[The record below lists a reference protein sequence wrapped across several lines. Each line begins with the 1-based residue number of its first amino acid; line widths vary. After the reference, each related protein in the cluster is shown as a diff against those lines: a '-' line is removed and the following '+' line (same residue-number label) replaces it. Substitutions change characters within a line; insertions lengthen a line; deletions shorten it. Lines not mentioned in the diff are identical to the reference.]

1 VHLKSVTL
9 KGFKSFPDRT
19 HLDFG
24 PGVSVVVGPNGSG
37 KSNITDAVLW
47 AMGEQSPLAVR
58 GQSMQ
63 DVIFGG
69 GRGVQAR
76 SSAEVEIVLDNSDGS
91 VALPF
96 SEVSILRRLHRS
108 GEGEYRL
115 NGARCRL
122 GDVIEVLSDT
132 GLGKET
138 HSVISQGRVEAIVL
152 SKPRDR
158 RLLIEEAA
166 GLGKHRKRRRRAQLK
181 LERTQ
186 ENLDRALDVERE
198 ARSRLRPLKRQ
209 AEAAE
214 LHQRLE
220 HQLLEARLELA
231 REALRVRRL
240 ELAAAEEG
248 VQAARAARGEVE
260 AGLQEVVH
268 RRSHAERALAERSER
283 HDALARRAMQ
293 AGAAYERLELRREH
307 AAATAESLA
316 ERVLRVQREID
327 VLEETLAGG
336 RGSRGEGEWSEGHG
350 DSGGPERSGGEH
362 AGEGE
367 GAESGAQTDG
377 DRSEIGQ
384 RIRALEAELAA
395 LERER
400 EQELE
405 RELAELE
412 RAHEHATAEVAELDA
427 TLSEAREAR
436 EEADAG
442 AEEARTALRE
452 AERAVE
458 AARREAARVGSE
470 LAAVNQF
477 LRNAAP
483 VSTASGEPTEGA
495 HSTLGGGL
503 RVQAGY
509 ELAVAAALGRRL
521 DATLVPDLAGAAALL
536 DRAGPDG
543 ATALLAETGM
553 RAEGECLPASVEGE
567 CLPASAERRPGDL
580 PPATLTPPAPGARPL
595 LELVDG
601 PAPVLGLARRLLAD
615 AWVLERLEDLPEDFT
630 GVAVTPRG
638 RVWFA
643 ATGEVRQVAEGG
655 SERVLARRNEREQLI
670 LAVERAATAE
680 HAARRAAEAA
690 QADFL
695 AADTVRE
702 AADGALREAGRSHA
716 RALEQA
722 RHAAWLIEQRRA
734 APGQGPLAVR
744 RAQLEGE
751 LAAERRQAERVAR
764 EHTER
769 LARLERLRAQ
779 LAADTALRPLAER
792 LATALRSV
800 GEAVAERVTELQ
812 DELARDRAAGE
823 EMAAELRACAAQ
835 EAEIQVRLRAE
846 GEAVTAAEVAAQR
859 LRDHT
864 AEAKLELRT
873 VRERL
878 ELPAAAP
885 VQADG
890 ISGGDAH
897 AESHAEDGHTEG
909 GAQETQGSG
918 LYGPAPLDEDPEPLD
933 EEQVQA
939 LTVRVE
945 RLRRRR
951 EQLGPVNPL
960 AKEEYAQALAHV
972 EELEARRTDLETA
985 LRELRTVIR
994 DTDRQIHETFHA
1006 TFEAAARNFEELA
1019 RDVFPG
1025 GGGRLRLVKDDR
1037 TPRPVL
1043 GGQSLAAAGAFAEM
1057 DGPPPRDAEAAAEL
1071 EDARSGAGGA
1081 AAEGDSHDDG
1091 VVLAGQEEEEM
1102 LGVEI
1107 EITPAGKSTKRL
1119 SLLSGGEKSM
1129 TALAFLFSVFL
1140 ARPCPFYI
1148 LDEVEAAL
1156 DDLNLERFLSL
1167 LRRYADRAQFIVITH
1182 QKRTMEAADWLYGV
1196 SMAGNGVS
1204 KVLSR
1209 RLPPAAEAPSQAGS
1223 PSGTEVPV
1231 QVAPA
1236 PAPAHV
1242 ANPITPAD
1250 TVEPADAADTMEPAD
1265 AADSAEDAEML
1276 DAVDQAELTELAE
1289 VADLAEV
1296 A

>member
-1 VHLKSVTL
+1 MHLKSLTL

-37 KSNITDAVLW
+37 KSNVTDAVLW

-76 SSAEVEIVLDNSDGS
+76 SSAEVELVLDNSDGT
-91 VALPF
+91 VAMPF
-96 SEVSILRRLHRS
+96 SEISILRRLHRS

-138 HSVISQGRVEAIVL
+138 HSVISQGRVESIVL

-198 ARSRLRPLKRQ
+198 ARTRLRPLKRQ
-209 AEAAE
+209 AEAAD
-214 LHQRLE
+214 LHERLE
-220 HQLLEARLELA
+220 HQALEVRLALA
-231 REALRVRRL
+231 REALRARRL
-240 ELAAAEEG
+240 ELGAAEAG
-248 VQAARAARGEVE
+248 VQEARAAREAVE
-260 AGLQEVVH
+260 AGLQEVVR
-268 RRSHAERALAERSER
+268 RRSDAERALAHRSER
-283 HDALARRAMQ
+283 HDALARSTLQ
-293 AGAAYERLELRREH
+293 AGAAHERLELRREQ
-307 AAATAESLA
+307 AAAAVDALA
-316 ERVLRVQREID
+316 ERTVRVQRELEI
-327 VLEETLAGG
+327 LEETLAGG
-336 RGSRGEGEWSEGHG
+336 GPSE
-350 DSGGPERSGGEH
+350 
-362 AGEGE
+362 
-367 GAESGAQTDG
+367 TDG
-377 DRSEIGQ
+377 DRTELGQ
-384 RIRALEAELAA
+384 RIGVLEGELAG
-395 LERER
+395 LDRER

-405 RELAELE
+405 RELAALD
-412 RAHEHATAEVAELDA
+412 RAREDASAEVAELDA
-427 TLSEAREAR
+427 ALSEAREAR

-442 AEEARTALRE
+442 AEDARAALRE

-477 LRNAAP
+477 LRNHAPHASLASAAAGE
-483 VSTASGEPTEGA
+483 SAAGESATADPMAGESAASERGTGGA
-495 HSTLGGGL
+495 GRFQTLSEAL
-503 RVQAGY
+503 SVQPGY
-509 ELAVAAALGRRL
+509 ELALAAALGGRL
-521 DATLVPDLAGAAALL
+521 DAALVPDLARAAALL

-543 ATALLAETGM
+543 ATALLADL
-553 RAEGECLPASVEGE
+553 RSDPPPA
-567 CLPASAERRPGDL
+567 
-580 PPATLTPPAPGARPL
+580 ATLTPPAPGARPL
-595 LELVDG
+595 LEFVDG
-601 PAPVLGLARRLLAD
+601 PPPVLALARRLLAD
-615 AWVLERLEDLPEDFT
+615 AWVVERLEDLPEDFA
-630 GVAVTPRG
+630 GLAVTPRG
-638 RVWFA
+638 RVWLTA
-643 ATGEVRQVAEGG
+643 SGEVRQVTEGG
-655 SERVLARRNEREQLI
+655 GERVLARRNERVQL
-670 LAVERAATAE
+670 LAATETAASAE
-680 HAARRAAEAA
+680 HAARAAAEGA
-690 QADFL
+690 QADCHD
-695 AADTVRE
+695 ADTACEEAEGGLRE
-702 AADGALREAGRSHA
+702 AARDHA
-716 RALEQA
+716 RALERE
-722 RHAAWLIEQRRA
+722 RHAAWLHEQRRA
-734 APGQGPLAVR
+734 APDQGPLAVR

-764 EHTER
+764 EHAER

-779 LAADTALRPLAER
+779 LAADTALAPLAER
-792 LATALRSV
+792 LAAALRSL
-800 GEAVAERVTELQ
+800 GEAVAERVAELQ
-812 DELARDRAAGE
+812 GELARDRAAGE

-835 EAEIQVRLRAE
+835 EADIQARLRAE
-846 GEAVTAAEVAAQR
+846 GEAVTVAEVAAQR
-859 LRDHT
+859 LRDLAAD
-864 AEAKLELRT
+864 AELELRT

-878 ELPAAAP
+878 ELPARAVGQAPEGATEEDAEAAAEGEDAEDAVQGSP
-885 VQADG
+885 SWDDTAAHDVEDRESVGVVQAWT
-890 ISGGDAH
+890 
-897 AESHAEDGHTEG
+897 EDGSHE
-909 GAQETQGSG
+909 
-918 LYGPAPLDEDPEPLD
+918 PAAFDDEDPEPLD

-939 LTVRVE
+939 LAARLE

-960 AKEEYAQALAHV
+960 AQEEYAEALAHV

-985 LRELRTVIR
+985 LRELRIVIR

-1025 GGGRLRLVKDDR
+1025 GGGRLRLVKDAHV
-1037 TPRPVL
+1037 PRPVL
-1043 GGQSLAAAGAFAEM
+1043 GGQPLPDGAAGAAA
-1057 DGPPPRDAEAAAEL
+1057 DGDGDAEAAAEL
-1071 EDARSGAGGA
+1071 EEQAQPGGA
-1081 AAEGDSHDDG
+1081 RDPADAPSG
-1091 VVLAGQEEEEM
+1091 EEEM

-1129 TALAFLFSVFL
+1129 TALAFLFAVFL

-1209 RLPPAAEAPSQAGS
+1209 RLPPAAEIAPVLEPGRSGS
-1223 PSGTEVPV
+1223 ASGPSEMIDRREPS
-1231 QVAPA
+1231 P
-1236 PAPAHV
+1236 PD
-1242 ANPITPAD
+1242 PAD
-1250 TVEPADAADTMEPAD
+1250 TAHRESSSPEPAETGRDE
-1265 AADSAEDAEML
+1265 SS
-1276 DAVDQAELTELAE
+1276 VTELPRPEMAE
-1289 VADLAEV
+1289 VA
-1296 A
+1296 

>member
-1 VHLKSVTL
+1 VHLKSLTL

-19 HLDFG
+19 RLDFG

-37 KSNITDAVLW
+37 KSNVTDAVLW

-76 SSAEVEIVLDNSDGS
+76 SSAEVELVLDNSDGS

-96 SEVSILRRLHRS
+96 SEISILRRLHRS

-138 HSVISQGRVEAIVL
+138 HSVISQGRVESIVL

-198 ARSRLRPLKRQ
+198 ARTRLRPLKRQ

-214 LHQRLE
+214 LHERLE
-220 HQLLEARLELA
+220 RQALEVRLVLA
-231 REALRVRRL
+231 REALRARRL
-240 ELAAAEEG
+240 ELGAAETG
-248 VQAARAARGEVE
+248 VQEARAAREAVE
-260 AGLQEVVH
+260 ASLQEVVR
-268 RRSHAERALAERSER
+268 RRSDAERALAHRSER
-283 HDALARRAMQ
+283 HDALARGALR
-293 AGAAYERLELRREH
+293 AGAAQERLELRREQ
-307 AAATAESLA
+307 AAAAVDALA
-316 ERVLRVQREID
+316 ERTVRVRRELEL
-327 VLEETLAGG
+327 LEETLAGG
-336 RGSRGEGEWSEGHG
+336 RALGAEGEHT
-350 DSGGPERSGGEH
+350 DDVDGGPK
-362 AGEGE
+362 
-367 GAESGAQTDG
+367 TDG
-377 DRSEIGQ
+377 DRTELGQ
-384 RIRALEAELAA
+384 RIGALEQELAG
-395 LERER
+395 LDRER

-405 RELAELE
+405 RELAALD
-412 RAHEHATAEVAELDA
+412 RAREDAAAEAAELDA
-427 TLSEAREAR
+427 ALAEAREAR

-442 AEEARTALRE
+442 AEEARGALRE

-458 AARREAARVGSE
+458 AARREAARVGAE

-477 LRNAAP
+477 LRNHALHASL
-483 VSTASGEPTEGA
+483 VSTAAGESVAGESTAGESASGVPGAGEPGA
-495 HSTLGGGL
+495 GTGGFQTLSEAL
-503 RVQAGY
+503 SVQPGY
-509 ELAVAAALGRRL
+509 ELALAAALGGRL
-521 DATLVPDLAGAAALL
+521 EAALVPDLARAAALL

-543 ATALLAETGM
+543 ATALLVETGI
-553 RAEGECLPASVEGE
+553 RAEGACLPASV
-567 CLPASAERRPGDL
+567 DL
-580 PPATLTPPAPGARPL
+580 RSSGPPPAAPLAPPAPGARPL

-601 PAPVLGLARRLLAD
+601 PPPVLALARRLLAD
-615 AWVLERLEDLPEDFT
+615 AWVVERLEDLPEDFA
-630 GVAVTPRG
+630 GLAVTPRG
-638 RVWFA
+638 RVWFTA
-643 ATGEVRQVAEGG
+643 SGEVRQVTEGG
-655 SERVLARRNEREQLI
+655 AERVLARRNEREQL
-670 LAVERAATAE
+670 LTATEAAAAAEYAARAAAERAQ
-680 HAARRAAEAA
+680 AACL
-690 QADFL
+690 D
-695 AADTVRE
+695 ADTACEE
-702 AADGALREAGRSHA
+702 AEGALREAARDHA
-716 RALEQA
+716 RALEQE
-722 RHAAWLIEQRRA
+722 RHAAWLVEQRRA
-734 APGQGPLAVR
+734 APDQGPLAVR

-764 EHTER
+764 EHAER

-779 LAADTALRPLAER
+779 LAADTALAPLAER
-792 LATALRSV
+792 LAATLHSL
-800 GEAVAERVTELQ
+800 GEAVAERVAELRG
-812 DELARDRAAGE
+812 ELARDRAAGE
-823 EMAAELRACAAQ
+823 EMAGELRACAAQ
-835 EAEIQVRLRAE
+835 EADIQARLRAE
-846 GEAVTAAEVAAQR
+846 GEAVTVAEVAAQR
-859 LRDHT
+859 LRDLAAD
-864 AEAKLELRT
+864 AELELRT

-878 ELPAAAP
+878 ELPARATGLAP
-885 VQADG
+885 EGA
-890 ISGGDAH
+890 S
-897 AESHAEDGHTEG
+897 EEEAEDAAEGEDAEGIVVTGAWTED
-909 GAQETQGSG
+909 G
-918 LYGPAPLDEDPEPLD
+918 LHGTAASDDEAEPLDDEDPEPLD
-933 EEQVQA
+933 EEQVQV
-939 LTVRVE
+939 LTARLE

-960 AKEEYAQALAHV
+960 AQEEYAEALAHV
-972 EELEARRTDLETA
+972 EELEAHRTDLETA

-994 DTDRQIHETFHA
+994 DTDRQIHETFHT

-1025 GGGRLRLVKDDR
+1025 GGGRLRLVKD
-1037 TPRPVL
+1037 THAPRPVL
-1043 GGQSLAAAGAFAEM
+1043 GGQPLSNGATAAT
-1057 DGPPPRDAEAAAEL
+1057 DGDGDAEAAAEL
-1071 EDARSGAGGA
+1071 EEQAQPDGGLDPEDAPSG
-1081 AAEGDSHDDG
+1081 EDE
-1091 VVLAGQEEEEM
+1091 L

-1129 TALAFLFSVFL
+1129 TALAFLFAVFL

-1209 RLPPAAEAPSQAGS
+1209 RLPPAEAPLEVATVDSTELAGLA
-1223 PSGTEVPV
+1223 ERVDLA
-1231 QVAPA
+1231 Q
-1236 PAPAHV
+1236 
-1242 ANPITPAD
+1242 PAD
-1250 TVEPADAADTMEPAD
+1250 LAESAHPAEPTGPPEPAD
-1265 AADSAEDAEML
+1265 
-1276 DAVDQAELTELAE
+1276 LAE
-1289 VADLAEV
+1289 VEDVAEPADLAEV